1 MNDDITTKAMAEM
14 EKPDPDNLPLS
25 VADMKRMKR
34 TPQAKIIRRA
44 LGFSQEEFAKRFH
57 IPIGTL
63 RDWEQ
68 NRCVPDEAARAYL
81 KVIAQEPDIVHKAL
95 EMQH

>member
-1 MNDDITTKAMAEM
+1 MSDDTITKATTKMDDM
-14 EKPDPDNLPLS
+14 PLS

-44 LGFSQEEFAKRFH
+44 LGFSQEEFARRFQ

-68 NRCVPDEAARAYL
+68 NRCAPDQAAMAYL
-81 KVIAQEPDIVHKAL
+81 KVIAQEPDIVCKAL
-95 EMQH
+95 DRRH